1 MMRRNEA
8 SSSRGSSRSES
19 VVVDVGRR
27 RNTCGY
33 CKSGRCTSI
42 THGLLAHSL
51 TVYDYQDLLDRGWRR
66 SGCFLYKPEM
76 ETTCCPQYTI
86 RLKADDFVP
95 SKEQLRVSRRMQRY
109 LDGTWD
115 GQKQQLVDI
124 SDSLQECTH
133 ADEQPSSSQTQSLG
147 TKVGQ
152 SSKEEELLDNLS
164 EQIDLAMQSLVKSGE
179 LPSDI
184 QFPKGVVKKVSQAK
198 KRKLVEGS
206 EDLLYTSNISFQTAA
221 VLRRA
226 KSDGKSVSLPG
237 PDKSSSDVNE
247 SDLSPKT
254 IAEKL
259 ANELQ
264 QLAKINE
271 LSLRACNGHI
281 NFYSA
286 VNDAAHNGEQ
296 HSVALS
302 NRASIRHENEVHD
315 AIPEKM
321 QRAKRQLEIC
331 LKRSSFDPEEFALY
345 KRYQMKVHNDEAHKV
360 TESSYRRF
368 LVDTPLIYVSST
380 GDNTVPPCGF
390 GSFHQ
395 QYRVD
400 GQLIAVGVIDILPK
414 CLSSKYL
421 FWDPDLAFLSLG
433 KYSALQ
439 EISWVKENEHHCPS
453 LQYYYLGYYIHS
465 CSKMRYK
472 AAYRPSELL
481 CPLRYEWVPYDIAK
495 PLLDRKKYVVLSD
508 FTIVQNGELLS
519 NQDPES
525 LSVSQHD
532 DIGDGDSNDAYVNG
546 DEEMLDPDSES
557 SDDEPFPETNDL
569 ATVPTA
575 NGDVGNLLLGLRGT
589 RLRYK
594 DLQPALGPADQA
606 NLERQLHRYMK
617 VVGLQLAERM
627 VYYLG

>member
-1 MMRRNEA
+1 MRRNEA
-8 SSSRGSSRSES
+8 SSSRGTSRSES
-19 VVVDVGRR
+19 VVVNIGRC

-33 CKSGRCTSI
+33 CKSGRRSCI
-42 THGLLAHSL
+42 NHVLWAHSL

-66 SGCFLYKPEM
+66 SGCLLYKPEM
-76 ETTCCPQYTI
+76 HKICCPQYTI

-95 SKEQLRVSRRMQRY
+95 SKDQLRVSRRMQRY
-109 LDGTWD
+109 LDGNWD
-115 GQKQQLVDI
+115 GQKQLADI

-133 ADEQPSSSQTQSLG
+133 ADDQPSSCQTQSLG

-152 SSKEEELLDNLS
+152 NSKEEELLDNFS
-164 EQIDLAMQSLVKSGE
+164 EQIDLAVQSLVKSGE

-198 KRKLVEGS
+198 KRRLVEGS
-206 EDLLYTSNISFQTAA
+206 EDLLYTSNISFQIAA

-259 ANELQ
+259 ASEVQ
-264 QLAKINE
+264 QLAKMNE
-271 LSLRACNGHI
+271 LSIRACNGHI

-286 VNDAAHNGEQ
+286 TKEAPDNGEQ
-296 HSVALS
+296 HSVAFY
-302 NRASIRHENEVHD
+302 NKISIRYENKVHD
-315 AIPEKM
+315 ATPEKM
-321 QRAKRQLEIC
+321 QRTKRQLEIC

-345 KRYQMKVHNDEAHKV
+345 KRYQMKVHKDEPHKV

-368 LVDTPLIYVSST
+368 LVDTPLIYVPPT

-395 QYRVD
+395 QYRID
-400 GQLIAVGVIDILPK
+400 GRLIAVGVIDILPK

-439 EISWVKENEHHCPS
+439 EISWVKENELHCPS

-481 CPLRYEWVPYDIAK
+481 CPLRYKWVPYDIAK

-508 FTIVQNGELLS
+508 FTNAQNGELSS

-532 DIGDGDSNDAYVNG
+532 DIGDGDSNDAYVNE
-546 DEEMLDPDSES
+546 DEKMLDPDSES

-569 ATVPTA
+569 E
-575 NGDVGNLLLGLRGT
+575 NGDVGNLLLDLRGT

-594 DLQPALGPADQA
+594 DLQPTLGPVPA
-606 NLERQLHRYMK
+606 NRAKLESQLHRYLQI
-617 VVGLQLAERM
+617 VGPQLAERM
-627 VYYLG
+627 VYSLG